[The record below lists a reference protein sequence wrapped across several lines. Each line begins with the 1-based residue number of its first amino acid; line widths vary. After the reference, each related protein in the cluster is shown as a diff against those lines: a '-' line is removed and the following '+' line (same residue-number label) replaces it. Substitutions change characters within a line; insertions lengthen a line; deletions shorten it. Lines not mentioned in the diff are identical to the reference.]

1 MKFKIETKVVIKRF
15 YEVEATDKKQ
25 AVDKLFE
32 YEDGTRHFHIGCFKP
47 EHEDEDLCICNDLT
61 AENNVELEILDK
73 LTENEICVGT
83 LSDMII
89 RNFKRVEVNS
99 EQRYKN

>member
-1 MKFKIETKVVIKRF
+1 MKKFRYYINVR
-15 YEVEATDKKQ
+15 
-25 AVDKLFE
+25 
-32 YEDGTRHFHIGCFKP
+32 
-47 EHEDEDLCICNDLT
+47 EDEDLCICNDLT